1 MDTLDKIIFLTDKKV
16 GIGIPMVVIGRY
28 LGCHPSTITYYLEG
42 KKEMKEHVREQY
54 EEGIARLIK
63 DFNKIME

>member
-1 MDTLDKIIFLTDKKV
+1 MDILEKINFLTNKQT

-28 LGCHPSTITYYLEG
+28 IGCHPTTINYYLEG